1 MRPATGVR
9 LVSGTTGGPVNGRLR
24 RQLDFLMEVDRLKAV
39 LRMTALGDGSRRENS
54 AEHSWHLAVMAP
66 LLVEHAPAQVDVL
79 RVMQML
85 VIHDVVEIDA
95 GDTFAFDPGAHR
107 DKAEREQAAADRI
120 FGLLPDDQAVH
131 LRELWDEFEAFE
143 TTEARFANAL
153 DRLSGI
159 LANHANAGGTWIEH
173 RVSRE
178 AILARQD
185 PIREA
190 MPELWPWVVEVVDRA
205 LENGGG

>member
-1 MRPATGVR
+1 MLAHQT
-9 LVSGTTGGPVNGRLR
+9 
-24 RQLDFLMEVDRLKAV
+24 DRLKAV

-66 LLVEHAPAQVDVL
+66 LLAEHAPAEVDVL
-79 RVMQML
+79 RVMRML

-95 GDTFAFDPGAHR
+95 GDTFAFDPDAHH
-107 DKAEREQAAADRI
+107 DKEERERAAAERI
-120 FGLLPDDQAVH
+120 FGLLPDDQAAEV
-131 LRELWDEFEAFE
+131 RTLWDEFEAFE
-143 TTEARFANAL
+143 TVEARFANAL

-159 LANHANAGGTWIEH
+159 LQNHANGGGTWIEH
-173 RVSRE
+173 AVSRE

-190 MPELWPWVVEVVDRA
+190 IPELWPWVVEVVDRA
-205 LENGGG
+205 LQAGERG